1 MSGNVE
7 FVVNPQYS
15 KTGRGAFQIT
25 LAKTQ
30 SRDWSR
36 LWPQDEGVSPL
47 FRLVVLPLRLVSLA
61 LLWATAT
68 PGRLLFG
75 TALGVVG
82 AVLLVR

>member
-1 MSGNVE
+1 VSSNAE

-15 KTGRGAFQIT
+15 KTRRGAFQIT
-25 LAKTQ
+25 LAP
-30 SRDWSR
+30 SRSSDWAR
-36 LWPQDEGVSPL
+36 LWPQDEDVSPL

-68 PGRLLFG
+68 PGRLLFA

-82 AVLLVR
+82 AVLLIR